1 MRKIKLSCNK
11 NVPRKRYILF
21 LLKNCIHDFKY
32 ALLAPKFNVIRT
44 SYIYTQTEK
53 RDLKPTTTTIMI
65 NTQHHIFIIVLD
77 AAFVTKVVHQQLN
90 GIYFATIN

>member
-1 MRKIKLSCNK
+1 MYLVKGI
-11 NVPRKRYILF
+11 YIILF

-53 RDLKPTTTTIMI
+53 RSQTNND
-65 NTQHHIFIIVLD
+65 NYND
-77 AAFVTKVVHQQLN
+77 
-90 GIYFATIN
+90 